1 MKAVVL
7 EFPAQKSKSV
17 FMKMEKIFSIKKI
30 WKSNTDMKW

>member
-7 EFPAQKSKSV
+7 EFLAQKSKSM
-17 FMKMEKIFSIKKI
+17 FMKMEKIFSVKKI